1 MPEVDHMEGYIAQR
15 LRSRQCRELV
25 VPGRRLAAV
34 LMPLYHHNG
43 DYGMIF
49 TKRSDTVYHHRG
61 QISFP
66 GGGYEPQDASLQHT
80 ALRESTEEIGLQ
92 PTDVRLLGQ
101 LDDLLT
107 TNSNYLVRPFVGTI
121 PYPYPF
127 TLDRR
132 ETAFII
138 EVPLD
143 FLRQHNPSTQEVRR
157 QEGRTV
163 QSFFFDYGGH
173 TIWGATA
180 KIVKQFLDLLD
191 APTSEPQVSRERPA
205 KPESI
210 LRVEHA

>member
-1 MPEVDHMEGYIAQR
+1 METYIAQV
-15 LRSRQCRELV
+15 LGARSCRELS

-34 LMPLYHHNG
+34 LLPLYRHNG

-66 GGGYEPQDASLQHT
+66 GGGHEPRDASLRQT
-80 ALRESTEEIGLQ
+80 ALRESAEEIGLQ
-92 PTDVRLLGQ
+92 PAHVQVLGQ

-107 TNSNYLVRPFVGTI
+107 TNSNYLVRPFVGVI

-127 TLDRR
+127 AIDRR
-132 ETAFII
+132 ETASII

-143 FLRQHNPSTQEVRR
+143 FLRRHNPPTEEVRDH
-157 QEGRTV
+157 EGRTV
-163 QSFFFDYGGH
+163 RSFFFDYGGH
-173 TIWGATA
+173 VIWGATA

-191 APTSEPQVSRERPA
+191 VSGA
-205 KPESI
+205 
-210 LRVEHA
+210 

>member
-1 MPEVDHMEGYIAQR
+1 MERYIAQV
-15 LRSRQCRELV
+15 LRSHPYRELS

-34 LMPLYHHNG
+34 LMPLYRQNG

-49 TKRSDTVYHHRG
+49 TRRSDTVYHHRG

-66 GGGYEPQDASLQHT
+66 GGGFEPQDASLQQT
-80 ALRESTEEIGLQ
+80 ALRESAEEIGLK
-92 PTDVRLLGQ
+92 PTDVRILGQ

-132 ETAFII
+132 EAAFII

-143 FLRQHNPSTQEVRR
+143 FLRQYNPSSEQVR
-157 QEGRTV
+157 QHEGRTV
-163 QSFFFDYGGH
+163 RSFFFDYNEH

-180 KIVKQFLDLLD
+180 KIVKQFLDLLE
-191 APTSEPQVSRERPA
+191 APMS
-205 KPESI
+205 
-210 LRVEHA
+210 